1 MRENLSEIEKIE
13 LLRPV
18 GEGRKKDKNGIPIM
32 HPVTMDMLDIE
43 HLISINIQSL
53 SLKRNNSLYLVFMF
67 RNDCDIHK
75 YWLHPVK
82 PVPLLQTVACVAVPD
97 FSVDPHMDYEEL
109 RHMVYQGRW
118 LGCFWQE
125 RGITALPT
133 LVWAMPDTYDICF
146 DSVPKH
152 SVVVLSTI
160 GVHKNPSV
168 FMAGYDE
175 MMKRVQPEL
184 IIVYGDMIDGMW
196 GRFINFSYSSC
207 FSINKHSQQIKLDI
221 EGNRIFEIRRCS
233 NGQSRIIC

>member
-1 MRENLSEIEKIE
+1 MRDNLSEIEKIE
-13 LLRPV
+13 LLRPLSSKYK
-18 GEGRKKDKNGIPIM
+18 RDKHGIPIM
-32 HPVTMDMLDIE
+32 RPVTIDMLDIE
-43 HLISINIQSL
+43 HIVPINVQNL
-53 SLKRNNSLYLVFMF
+53 SLKRNNSLHLVFMF
-67 RNDCDIHK
+67 RNDCAIHK

-82 PVPLLQTVACVAVPD
+82 YVPLLQTAACVAVPD

-146 DSVPKH
+146 DSIPKH

-160 GVHKNPSV
+160 GVRKNLSV

-175 MMKRVQPEL
+175 MMKRVQPEM
-184 IIVYGDMIDGMW
+184 IIVYGDMINGMW
-196 GRFINFSYSSC
+196 GRFINFSYSSG
-207 FSINKHSQQIKLDI
+207 FNTTKHPQQVKLDI